1 MGRGLG
7 FFFGGGNIES
17 LILDQIILN
26 YALFFQVEWL
36 RLKNK
41 ALGWRCEVGVVEA
54 YLVLKALR
62 PTNE

>member
-1 MGRGLG
+1 M
-7 FFFGGGNIES
+7 GGGDIES

-54 YLVLKALR
+54 YLVLKALG